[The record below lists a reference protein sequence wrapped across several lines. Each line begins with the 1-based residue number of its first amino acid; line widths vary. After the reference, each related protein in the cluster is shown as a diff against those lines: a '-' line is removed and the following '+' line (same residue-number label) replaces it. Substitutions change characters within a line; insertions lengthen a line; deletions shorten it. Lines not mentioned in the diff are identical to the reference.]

1 MNILVVKTSSMGD
14 VVHALPAITDIARHV
29 PGATIDWLVERPFAA
44 IPELHPNVQR
54 VIPMQLRKWRKK
66 PFAAET
72 RAAFQAT
79 LAALRATRYDLIIDF
94 QGLMKSMAFCRLA
107 RNGHKETLI
116 AGYDASSIMHEPY
129 ATLGY
134 HRKAPVPRDM
144 QAVER
149 NRRLAAAHLGYA
161 LDGAPDFGIVAH
173 LAQRPAWLPAGEYA
187 VQMPAA
193 SRPEKLWPEEHW
205 GRVGQTLAAQGVKPV
220 VLWGGPEEEVRA
232 RSVAALCDGIVPPFL
247 TVKDAAGL
255 LAGARVVVGL
265 DTGFTHLAAAL
276 AVPAIGIYCDHSPA
290 HAGVTGSRYT
300 ASLGGKGTPPSCDAV
315 LEALRDAMADGDVR
329 AIAR

>member
-14 VVHALPAITDIARHV
+14 VVHALPAITDMARHV
-29 PGATIDWLVERPFAA
+29 PGVAIDWLVERPFAA
-44 IPELHPNVQR
+44 IPELHPDVRR

-66 PFAAET
+66 PFAPET

-79 LAALRATRYDLIIDF
+79 LAALRETRYDLIIDF
-94 QGLMKSMAFCRLA
+94 QGLVKSMVFCRLA
-107 RNGHKETLI
+107 RNGQRDTLI
-116 AGYDASSIMHEPY
+116 AGYDAASIAHEPY
-129 ATLGY
+129 VTLGY
-134 HRKAPVPRDM
+134 HRKASVPRDM

-161 LDGAPDFGIVAH
+161 LDGAPDFGIVAR
-173 LAQRPAWLPAGEYA
+173 LEQRPAWLPAGGYA
-187 VQMPAA
+187 VLMPAA

-205 GRVGQTLAAQGVKPV
+205 GRVGQSLAAQGVKPV
-220 VLWGGPEEEVRA
+220 VLWGGAEEEVRA

-247 TVKDAAGL
+247 SVKDAAGL

-276 AVPAIGIYCDHSPA
+276 AVPAIGVYCDHDPA
-290 HAGVTGSRYT
+290 HAGVTGSRFT
-300 ASLGGKGTPPSCDAV
+300 ASLGGKGTPPSCESVLDA
-315 LEALRDAMADGDVR
+315 LAKAMADGAAR
-329 AIAR
+329 AAAR